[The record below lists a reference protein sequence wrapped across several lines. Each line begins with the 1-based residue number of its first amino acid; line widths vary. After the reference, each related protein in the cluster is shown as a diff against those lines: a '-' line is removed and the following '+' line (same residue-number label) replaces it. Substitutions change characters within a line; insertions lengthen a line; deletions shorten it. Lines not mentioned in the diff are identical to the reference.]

1 MWRSSQNKGP
11 WAGQCKMTTT
21 LGSYVSRRWWMRLIT
36 LFPCLKNVTIPLLVV
51 LHYYCN
57 LGLTAW
63 AKMLHNVTW
72 AHLGFITKWSN
83 VIMLCLMVAYHLNI
97 PGPTGHSQLQGTS
110 IGNTMTKKALGRL
123 DEDLHLAWIGRNS
136 QSDY

>member
-1 MWRSSQNKGP
+1 M
-11 WAGQCKMTTT
+11 
-21 LGSYVSRRWWMRLIT
+21 
-36 LFPCLKNVTIPLLVV
+36 
-51 LHYYCN
+51 
-57 LGLTAW
+57 
-63 AKMLHNVTW
+63 
-72 AHLGFITKWSN
+72 WSN